1 MRTDKT
7 TLLNKNYRT
16 SKMKQHQLL
25 ILLLA
30 FLLGSCSINSDI
42 MFKTP
47 KDYEFDVPETLTDEE
62 YKISPGDIIQFTLYA
77 NNGFMIIDL
86 SSLGAGSSS
95 AKNRV
100 DNRTLNVHYFVQDDG
115 YVKLP
120 SLLMTKLAGLT
131 VFEAEAF
138 LEEKY
143 SKYYI
148 DPFVI
153 LRVTNRRVI
162 VSTGGGGT
170 SKVVTLKNVNTRL
183 IEALAEA
190 GGIVDRGKAK
200 KVKVIRQVGD
210 THEVYQF
217 DLSTIEGLEAADMI
231 VQANDIIYVTPSP
244 QIASEVLDDLLP
256 ILTLFTSLVAAYAL
270 IIAVGN

>member
-1 MRTDKT
+1 MFRTP
-7 TLLNKNYRT
+7 NN
-16 SKMKQHQLL
+16 
-25 ILLLA
+25 
-30 FLLGSCSINSDI
+30 
-42 MFKTP
+42 
-47 KDYEFDVPETLTDEE
+47 YEFDTPQNLTDEE

-86 SSLGAGSSS
+86 QSLGAGSSS
-95 AKNRV
+95 NNNRV
-100 DNRTLNVHYFVQDDG
+100 NSRTIDVDYFIQDDG

-120 SLLMTKLAGLT
+120 SLLKTKLAGFT
-131 VFEAEAF
+131 VFEAETF
-138 LEEKY
+138 LEKKY

-162 VSTGGGGT
+162 VSTGAGGT

-200 KVKVIRQVGD
+200 KVKVIRQVDGK
-210 THEVYQF
+210 HEVYQF

-244 QIASEVLDDLLP
+244 QIASEILDDLLP
-256 ILTLFTSLVAAYAL
+256 VLTLFTSLVAAYAL
-270 IIAVGN
+270 ILAATN

>member
-1 MRTDKT
+1 MRQP
-7 TLLNKNYRT
+7 YF
-16 SKMKQHQLL
+16 
-25 ILLLA
+25 ILLL
-30 FLLGSCSINSDI
+30 LLTLLTLLDSCSINSDI

-47 KDYEFDVPETLTDEE
+47 NDYEFDIPTDLTDEE
-62 YKISPGDIIQFTLYA
+62 YKISPGDVIQFSLYA

-86 SSLGAGSSS
+86 QSLGAGTSNT
-95 AKNRV
+95 NRRM
-100 DNRTLNVHYFVQDDG
+100 DNRTLDIHYFIQDDG

-120 SLLMTKLAGLT
+120 SLLKTKLAGYT

-138 LEEKY
+138 LEKEY

-148 DPFVI
+148 EPFVI

-162 VSTGGGGT
+162 VSTGAGGT
-170 SKVVTLKNVNTRL
+170 STVVTLKNVNTRL

-200 KVKVIRQVGD
+200 KVKVIRQVDGGK
-210 THEVYQF
+210 HEIYEF
-217 DLSTIEGLEAADMI
+217 DLSKIEGVEAADMI

-244 QIASEVLDDLLP
+244 QIASEILDDLLP
-256 ILTLFTSLVAAYAL
+256 ILAVFTSLVAAYAL

>member
-1 MRTDKT
+1 
-7 TLLNKNYRT
+7 
-16 SKMKQHQLL
+16 
-25 ILLLA
+25 
-30 FLLGSCSINSDI
+30 

>member
-1 MRTDKT
+1 MKRPYVLIIFLLL
-7 TLLNKNYRT
+7 LLN
-16 SKMKQHQLL
+16 
-25 ILLLA
+25 
-30 FLLGSCSINSDI
+30 SCGVNSDL

-47 KDYEFDVPETLTDEE
+47 KDYQFDTPENLTDEK

-77 NNGFMIIDL
+77 NNGFKIIDL
-86 SSLGAGSSS
+86 SSLGAGSSN
-95 AKNRV
+95 ANTRI
-100 DNRTLNVHYFVQDDG
+100 DNRTLDIKYFVQDDG
-115 YVKLP
+115 YVKIP
-120 SLLMTKLAGLT
+120 SLLETKISGLT
-131 VFEAEAF
+131 VFEAEKY

-170 SKVVTLKNVNTRL
+170 AKVVTLKNVNTRL

-200 KVKVIRQVGD
+200 EVKVIRNVEGKQ
-210 THEVYQF
+210 EVYMI
-217 DLSTIEGLEAADMI
+217 DLSTIEGIDAANMI
-231 VQANDIIYVTPSP
+231 VQANDIIYVTPTP
-244 QIASEVLDDLLP
+244 QIAAEVLKDITP
-256 ILTLFTSLVAAYAL
+256 ILTLFTSIVAAYAL
-270 IIAVGN
+270 IVATTN